1 MNLCRNCH
9 GSAALLLLAVGTVS
23 ALSALSAVTSSNK
36 NVVILGG
43 SGRIG
48 TAIATHLIRRWSA
61 LPPSTGKIILVGRNV
76 QQGLQSVQEV
86 LDAASEFSSECNTC
100 EIEFQSISDVWDAKQ
115 LSPLF
120 RDAVAV
126 IHTAGPYHKRYPI
139 PLRTAIES
147 HVPVY
152 VDVSDPL
159 SYLDSSLELNDDA
172 KSSGTRALVAAGAFP
187 GLSNLLAME
196 AAGSLPYGCEIIDI
210 GFNYFTAGLGGSGD
224 VNLYI
229 TNLGFGD
236 DMPQYEKGTLNYF
249 KALTGKLL
257 GKVEFFT
264 DAESIMAKRVGSQQV
279 FSWPF
284 PEAATVARELQI
296 KGRSHAAMV
305 SQSLENKLLV
315 SIARKSVIGKY
326 IACFYRS
333 LIFSQG
339 TSPDAWNAMLGLLV
353 DIVPRSIWRNEQFS
367 QFMADFSQ
375 PLVKF
380 TDRWLRLTSPDG
392 VGETHAMRIDVT
404 AENNNRDVFVST
416 IVQGHES
423 FRQCVGQSCAEFCI
437 DLLQEQSKER
447 SGGVSLVEQRYRDK
461 YTRKQMI
468 EKMTSTPGTI
478 DYSGPVV
485 TRKSADFTVGPSKMD
500 EVLRTLET

>member
-1 MNLCRNCH
+1 MNCIKINYYCRTV
-9 GSAALLLLAVGTVS
+9 LLILTVGTVT
-23 ALSALSAVTSSNK
+23 ALSSS
-36 NVVILGG
+36 VVILGG
-43 SGRIG
+43 TGRIG
-48 TAIATHLIRRWSA
+48 TAIATHLIRRSSS
-61 LPPSTGKIILVGRNV
+61 LPSSTEKIILVGRNA
-76 QQGLQSVQEV
+76 QQGQQSVQEV
-86 LDAASEFSSECNTC
+86 LDATSEFSSDGNSFEV
-100 EIEFQSISDVWDAKQ
+100 EFQCISDVWDGKQ

-120 RDAVAV
+120 HDAAAV
-126 IHTAGPYHKRYPI
+126 IHTAGPYHNRFPI

-147 HVPVY
+147 RVPVY

-159 SYLDSSLELNDDA
+159 SYLHASLELNEEA
-172 KSSGTRALVAAGAFP
+172 KSSGTTALVAAGAFP

-196 AAGSLPYGCEIIDI
+196 AAGSLPSGCQVIDA

-236 DMPQYEKGTLNYF
+236 DMPQYEKGRLNYF

-257 GKVEFFT
+257 GQVDFFT

-296 KGRSHAAMV
+296 TGRSHAAM
-305 SQSLENKLLV
+305 
-315 SIARKSVIGKY
+315 
-326 IACFYRS
+326 
-333 LIFSQG
+333 G
-339 TSPDAWNAMLGLLV
+339 TAPEAWNEMLGLLV
-353 DIVPRSIWRNEQFS
+353 NIVPRSWWRNNQFS

-375 PLVKF
+375 PLVKA
-380 TDRWLRLTSPDG
+380 TDKWLQLSSSDG
-392 VGETHAMRIDVT
+392 VGETHAMRIDIT
-404 AENNNRDVFVST
+404 AEDEDNNKEIFVST

-437 DLLQEQSKER
+437 DLLQQQSQER

-461 YTRKQMI
+461 DTRKQMI

-478 DYSGPVV
+478 DYSGPIV
-485 TRKSADFTVGPSKMD
+485 TRIAKDATVGPSRMD
-500 EVLRTLET
+500 EVLRSVELNNLDRE

>member
-152 VDVSDPL
+152 VDLSDPL

-296 KGRSHAAMV
+296 KGRSHAAM
-305 SQSLENKLLV
+305 
-315 SIARKSVIGKY
+315 
-326 IACFYRS
+326 
-333 LIFSQG
+333 G